1 MKGLITLLVL
11 SSVAG
16 VAWAGS
22 ESHDG
27 LRLPST
33 PGVFGSA
40 QRTANNVLVVRDY
53 LPWGGDIVPEFTERG
68 STVTVITAEELR
80 TADLSSYC
88 LVYISG
94 GQTVTF
100 DATSQDLNSLA
111 ARNNVQTYVE
121 AGGAV
126 LYVTGSWGATLRL
139 PGGVISDPLEA
150 EVNQFYSPNPLS
162 VGMPYPDF
170 TGNMASHDILLNRPD
185 FSNILIEEPASL
197 GITGLE
203 YPMGEGRV
211 LALTMPF
218 EYYLGPDAP
227 VDVYPHMLTLL
238 DNTVTY
244 SLSMAGCDGQVL
256 PGSLQY
262 TTGDATT
269 TEFVCDGVDYDPAT
283 GYLSFTFGN
292 VGGTECHMVEAT
304 LVCGVGLEVVGE
316 ATQPLGF
323 LEPGVSTGLSFNVVP
338 TGTPCGD
345 YLHYDLILTSEDCP
359 VVAGSGQ
366 IWVPCCGT
374 VDAVEQPREFALRG
388 NHPNPFNPSTTVS
401 YSLDQTGPAS
411 LAVYTLAGERV
422 AVLVDGAQEAGEHQV
437 VFDGTRLASGLYL
450 LRLEAGTQVATGRML
465 LIK

>member
-22 ESHDG
+22 GSHEG

-88 LVYISG
+88 LVYITG
-94 GQTVTF
+94 GQTETF
-100 DATSQDLNSLA
+100 DETSQDLNSLA
-111 ARNNVQTYVE
+111 ARNNVQAYVE

-139 PGGVISDPLEA
+139 PGGVLSDPDEQGTNL
-150 EVNQFYSPNPLS
+150 FTGINPLS
-162 VGMPYPDF
+162 AGMPFPEF
-170 TGNMASHDILLNRPD
+170 SGSEASHDDFLNLPD
-185 FSNILIEEPASL
+185 GVQTYITTPAGAPTGVEYGL
-197 GITGLE
+197 GL
-203 YPMGEGRV
+203 GRV
-211 LALTMPF
+211 LGLAMPF
-218 EYYLGPDAP
+218 EYYLGDPEGAAL
-227 VDVYPHMLTLL
+227 YPHMLTLL
-238 DNTVTY
+238 DNAVAY
-244 SLSMAGCDGQVL
+244 SLSLGACDGQVQPGHLSLTTDALDAFACNGEEYDPAAGTLSFTLVNTGGSPCENIQALLVGGVGLTVLGDPNQAGGTLL
-256 PGSLQY
+256 PGQGVTLTYEVAPYGTPCDVSLQY
-262 TTGDATT
+262 SLL
-269 TEFVCDGVDYDPAT
+269 VLCDT
-283 GYLSFTFGN
+283 CS
-292 VGGTECHMVEAT
+292 
-304 LVCGVGLEVVGE
+304 
-316 ATQPLGF
+316 PLQ
-323 LEPGVSTGLSFNVVP
+323 
-338 TGTPCGD
+338 
-345 YLHYDLILTSEDCP
+345 
-359 VVAGSGQ
+359 GSGL

-374 VDAVEQPREFALRG
+374 VDAVEQPREFALHG

-422 AVLVDGAQEAGEHQV
+422 AELVDGAQEAGEHQV

-450 LRLEAGTQVATGRML
+450 LRLEAGNQVATGRML